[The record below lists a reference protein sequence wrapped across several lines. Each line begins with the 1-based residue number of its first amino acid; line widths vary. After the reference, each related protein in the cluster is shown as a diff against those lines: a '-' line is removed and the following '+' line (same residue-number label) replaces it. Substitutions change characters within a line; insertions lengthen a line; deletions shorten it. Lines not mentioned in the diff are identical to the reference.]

1 MDDALKPGLLIA
13 AGAGLAAGLALRLAG
28 LPGWSP
34 AALAAGTLIV
44 LAALL
49 VQVARGIARGDFALD
64 IVAALAMAGALLL
77 GEVLAGA
84 VVALM
89 FAGGQALEARA
100 GARARREMTAL
111 LARQPRIAL
120 RQSGE
125 RLEEIPIGAIV
136 PGDHLLVR
144 RGEVLPADG
153 VLAAPATLDEAAL
166 TGEPLPVS
174 HKAGAAVR
182 SGTTN
187 AGDSVVLVASRPAS
201 ASSYAAIL
209 RLVEAAAAGKPPM
222 ARLAESWSV
231 GFLLATLALSGG
243 AWLAT
248 GDPLR
253 ALAVLVVATPCPLLL
268 AVPVALVAGLNRA
281 ARAGVMIKS
290 GAALE
295 TLARV
300 SILVLDKTGTLTE
313 GTPRLVAIQPAAG
326 FTEAELLR
334 LAAAL
339 DQASGHVL
347 AAALV
352 QAARSRGLDL
362 RSPSQ
367 VQEAP
372 GAGLAGLVGE
382 RRVALGARDLV
393 AAHAALP
400 PAAPQPSGTATV
412 QVAVD
417 GRHAGTLLFRDA
429 LRPDAAAMVAAARRA
444 GIGRVVLLSGDAQAA
459 VEAVAREIG
468 ADAALGDHDPAGKMA
483 VIAAERRRG
492 RVLMVGDGV
501 NDAPALALAD
511 VGIAMAARGQAAG
524 SEAADAII
532 LVDRLDRVAAALEA
546 ARRARRIA
554 RQSVAAGLGLSVL
567 GMLAAALGYLTPVQ
581 GALLQEGIDVAVVVN
596 ALRALGPGWI
606 RSGRNQEGT
615 STA

>member
-13 AGAGLAAGLALRLAG
+13 AAAGLAAGGVLYLAS
-28 LPGWSP
+28 LPAWSS
-34 AALAAGTLIV
+34 AALAAGTLAV

-49 VQVARGIARGDFALD
+49 VQIARSIAKRDFALD
-64 IVAALAMAGALLL
+64 IVAALAMGGALLL

-89 FAGGQALEARA
+89 FAGGQVLEARA

-111 LARQPRIAL
+111 LARQPRSAL
-120 RQSGE
+120 RQVDG
-125 RLEEIPIGAIV
+125 RLEEIPIAALA

-153 VLAAPATLDEAAL
+153 VLAAPATLDESAL
-166 TGEPLPVS
+166 TGEPLPVA
-174 HKAGAAVR
+174 HPAGAAVR

-187 AGDSVVLVASRPAS
+187 AGDSVLLVASRPAA

-209 RLVEAAAAGKPPM
+209 RMVEQAASAKPPM

-231 GFLLATLALSGG
+231 AFLLATLALSGG

-295 TLARV
+295 ALAQV

-313 GTPRLVAIQPAAG
+313 GTPSLVAIRPAPG

-352 QAARSRGLDL
+352 QAAQARGLVL
-362 RSPSQ
+362 PTPTQ
-367 VQEAP
+367 VAEAA
-372 GAGLAGLVGE
+372 GAGLAGLVEG
-382 RRVALGARDLV
+382 RRVALGARPFV
-393 AAHAALP
+393 ATHATLP
-400 PAAPQPSGTATV
+400 PATTEPPGTASV
-412 QVAVD
+412 QVAVE

-444 GIGRVVLLSGDAQAA
+444 GITRVVLLSGDDQLAA
-459 VEAVAREIG
+459 EAAAGQIG
-468 ADAALGDHDPAGKMA
+468 ADAVFGNHDPAQKMA
-483 VIAAERRRG
+483 AIASERRRG

-511 VGIAMAARGQAAG
+511 VGIAMAARGQAAS

-532 LVDRLDRVAAALEA
+532 LVDRLDRVALALVA
-546 ARRARRIA
+546 ARRARGIA
-554 RQSVAAGLGLSVL
+554 RQSVAAGLGLSAL
-567 GMLAAALGYLTPVQ
+567 GMIAAAFGYLTPVQ
-581 GALLQEGIDVAVVVN
+581 GALLQEAIDVAVVLN
-596 ALRALGPGWI
+596 ALRSLGPG
-606 RSGRNQEGT
+606 RNQQGNT
-615 STA
+615 RA

>member
-1 MDDALKPGLLIA
+1 MVEALKPGLLA
-13 AGAGLAAGLALRLAG
+13 AAAAGLAAGLALRLAG
-28 LPGWSP
+28 LASWSS
-34 AALAAGTLIV
+34 AALAAGTLVV

-49 VQVARGIARGDFALD
+49 VQIARSIARRDFALD
-64 IVAALAMAGALLL
+64 IVAALAMGGALLL
-77 GEVLAGA
+77 GEHLAGA

-89 FAGGQALEARA
+89 FAGGQVLEARA

-111 LARQPRIAL
+111 LARQPRTAL
-120 RQSGE
+120 RQRGE
-125 RLEEIPIGAIV
+125 RLEEIPIAAIA
-136 PGDHLLVR
+136 PGDRLLVR
-144 RGEVLPADG
+144 RGEVLPVDG
-153 VLAAPATLDEAAL
+153 ILDAAATLDEAAL
-166 TGEPLPVS
+166 TGESLPVQ
-174 HKAGAAVR
+174 HQRGAAVR

-187 AGDSVVLVASRPAS
+187 AGDSVVLTAQRPAA

-209 RLVEAAAAGKPPM
+209 RLVEQAAAGKPPM

-231 GFLLATLALSGG
+231 AFLVASLALSGG

-248 GDPLR
+248 GDALR

-295 TLARV
+295 TLAQV
-300 SILVLDKTGTLTE
+300 TILVLDKTGTLTE
-313 GTPRLVAIQPAAG
+313 GSPRLVAIHPAPGVA
-326 FTEAELLR
+326 EATLLR

-339 DQASGHVL
+339 DQASGHVR

-352 QAARSRGLDL
+352 QAARSRGLEL
-362 RSPSQ
+362 PAPAEVR
-367 VQEAP
+367 EAP
-372 GAGLAGLVGE
+372 GAGLSGLVEGLP
-382 RRVALGARDLV
+382 VALGTRRFV

-400 PAAPQPSGTATV
+400 PAAAEPPGTATV
-412 QVAVD
+412 QVAVA
-417 GRHAGTLLFRDA
+417 GRHAGTLLFQDA
-429 LRPDAAAMVAAARRA
+429 LRPDAAAMAAAARRA
-444 GIGRVVLLSGDAQAA
+444 GITRIVLLSGDDQPA

-468 ADAALGDHDPAGKMA
+468 ADAAFGHHDPAQKMA
-483 VIAAERRRG
+483 VIAAERQRG

-532 LVDRLDRVAAALEA
+532 LVDRLDRVVAALVA

-554 RQSVAAGLGLSVL
+554 RQSVAAGLGLSGL
-567 GMLAAALGYLTPVQ
+567 GMLAAALGHLTPVQ
-581 GALLQEGIDVAVVVN
+581 GALLQEGIDVAVVLN
-596 ALRALGPGWI
+596 ALRALGPG
-606 RSGRNQEGT
+606 RNQEGNT
-615 STA
+615 RA

>member
-1 MDDALKPGLLIA
+1 MVEALKPGLLA
-13 AGAGLAAGLALRLAG
+13 AAAAGLAAGLALRLAG
-28 LPGWSP
+28 LASWSS
-34 AALAAGTLIV
+34 AALAAGTLVV

-49 VQVARGIARGDFALD
+49 VQIARGIARRDFALD
-64 IVAALAMAGALLL
+64 IVAALAMGGALLL
-77 GEVLAGA
+77 GEHLAGA

-89 FAGGQALEARA
+89 FAGGQVLEARA

-111 LARQPRIAL
+111 LARQPRTAL
-120 RQSGE
+120 RQQGE
-125 RLEEIPIGAIV
+125 RLEEVPIAAII

-144 RGEVLPADG
+144 RGEVLPVDG
-153 VLAAPATLDEAAL
+153 ILAAAATLDEAAL
-166 TGEPLPVS
+166 TGESLPVQ
-174 HKAGAAVR
+174 HERGEAVR

-187 AGDSVVLVASRPAS
+187 AGDSVVLTALRPAA

-209 RLVEAAAAGKPPM
+209 RMVEQAATGKPPM

-231 GFLLATLALSGG
+231 AFLAATLALSGG

-248 GDPLR
+248 GDALR

-295 TLARV
+295 ALAQV

-313 GTPRLVAIQPAAG
+313 GAPRLVAIQPAPGMAEAG
-326 FTEAELLR
+326 LLR

-362 RSPSQ
+362 PAPDAVRE
-367 VQEAP
+367 VP
-372 GAGLAGLVGE
+372 GAGLSGLVEGQP
-382 RRVALGARDLV
+382 VALGTRRFL

-400 PAAPQPSGTATV
+400 PAAPEAPGTAAV
-412 QVAVD
+412 QVAVA
-417 GRHAGTLLFRDA
+417 GRHAGTLLFQDA
-429 LRPDAAAMVAAARRA
+429 LRPDAAAMAAAARRA
-444 GIGRVVLLSGDAQAA
+444 GITRIVLLSGDDQPA
-459 VEAVAREIG
+459 VEAVARAIG
-468 ADAALGDHDPAGKMA
+468 ADAAFGHHDPAQKMA
-483 VIAAERRRG
+483 VIARERQRG

-532 LVDRLDRVAAALEA
+532 LVDRLDRVAMALEA

-554 RQSVAAGLGLSVL
+554 RQSVAAGLGLSAL
-567 GMLAAALGYLTPVQ
+567 GMLAAALGHLTPVQ
-581 GALLQEGIDVAVVVN
+581 GALLQEGIDVAVVLN
-596 ALRALGPGWI
+596 ALRALGPG
-606 RSGRNQEGT
+606 RNQEGNT
-615 STA
+615 RA

>member
-1 MDDALKPGLLIA
+1 VDDALKPGLLIA
-13 AGAGLAAGLALRLAG
+13 AATGLAAGLALYLAN
-28 LPGWSP
+28 LPAWST
-34 AALAAGTLIV
+34 AALAAGTLAV
-44 LAALL
+44 LTALL
-49 VQVARGIARGDFALD
+49 VQIARSIARRDFALD
-64 IVAALAMAGALLL
+64 IVAALAMGGALLL

-89 FAGGQALEARA
+89 FAGGQVLEARA

-111 LARQPRIAL
+111 LARQPRSAL
-120 RQSGE
+120 RQADG
-125 RLEEIPIGAIV
+125 RLEDIPIAAIA

-153 VLAAPATLDEAAL
+153 ILTAPATLDEAAL
-166 TGEPLPVS
+166 TGEPLPVT
-174 HKAGAAVR
+174 HPAGAAVR

-187 AGDSVVLVASRPAS
+187 AGDSVVLVASRPAA

-209 RLVEAAAAGKPPM
+209 RMVEQAASAKPPM

-231 GFLLATLALSGG
+231 AFLLATLALSGG

-295 TLARV
+295 ALAQV
-300 SILVLDKTGTLTE
+300 AILVLDKTGTLTE
-313 GTPRLVAIQPAAG
+313 GTPRLVALNPAPG

-352 QAARSRGLDL
+352 QAAQARGLDL
-362 RSPSQ
+362 PTPTQ
-367 VQEAP
+367 VAEAP
-372 GAGLAGLVGE
+372 GAGLAGLVEG
-382 RRVALGARDLV
+382 RAVALGARGFV
-393 AAHAALP
+393 ATHAPLP
-400 PAAPQPSGTATV
+400 PATTEQPGTAAV
-412 QVAVD
+412 QVAVE
-417 GRHAGTLLFRDA
+417 GRPAGTLLFRDA

-444 GIGRVVLLSGDAQAA
+444 GITRVVLLSGDDQQAA
-459 VEAVAREIG
+459 EAVARQIG
-468 ADAALGDHDPAGKMA
+468 ADATLGNHDPAQKMA
-483 VIAAERRRG
+483 AIATERRRG

-511 VGIAMAARGQAAG
+511 VGIAMAARGQAAS
-524 SEAADAII
+524 SEAADALI
-532 LVDRLDRVAAALEA
+532 LVDRLDRVALALVA
-546 ARRARRIA
+546 ARRARHIA
-554 RQSVAAGLGLSVL
+554 RQSVAAGLGLSAL
-567 GMLAAALGYLTPVQ
+567 GMLAAAFGHLTPVQ
-581 GALLQEGIDVAVVVN
+581 GALLQEGIDVAVVLN
-596 ALRALGPGWI
+596 ALRSLGPG
-606 RSGRNQEGT
+606 RHDKGNTR
-615 STA
+615 A